1 MEKSNSNPILQYG
14 LLSALLGIVM
24 FLALYL
30 GGTKLFTSPIAYVG
44 YLIPIV
50 FAVLA
55 CIKQKKQQAGYLK
68 FGEALKASFGVFVI
82 TSLVTTLFTYILL
95 NYIDTEF
102 AASMKEYSMEVT
114 ENMMKKF
121 GASQEQIDQAVQKAS
136 EKDQFSLSS
145 QLLGF
150 ALGCI
155 FWFVIS
161 LIISLIVRKENKDGM
176 PQSM

>member
-1 MEKSNSNPILQYG
+1 MEKSKSSPILQYG
-14 LLSALLGIVM
+14 LLSGLLGILM
-24 FLALYL
+24 FLGLYL
-30 GGTKLFTSPIAYVG
+30 GGTKLFTSPIAYLG

-55 CIKQKKQQAGYLK
+55 SIKQKKQQAGYLK
-68 FGEALKASFGVFVI
+68 FGEALKTSFGVLVI
-82 TSLVTTLFTYILL
+82 TSLVSTLFTYVMM

-102 AASMKEYSMEVT
+102 AASMKEYSMQVT

-121 GASQEQIDQAVQKAS
+121 GASQDQIDEAVKKAS
-136 EKDQFSLSS
+136 EKDQFSFGNV
-145 QLLGF
+145 LLGF
-150 ALGCI
+150 TFGCI
-155 FWFVIS
+155 FWFIIS